1 MMLYIYIYISSLQV
15 ASSRAGALESQLR
28 QQLGEFGQ
36 APLLPP
42 RIFPSVVVKIL

>member
-1 MMLYIYIYISSLQV
+1 MMLYIYIISSLQV